1 MATPE
6 WKPGL
11 SRSMARPVGLPS
23 VARGERSGGPPSLAL
38 NSPRALVDILR
49 RRVPGAKDG
58 KDGLPSVARGER
70 GDSPP
75 SLALNS
81 PASYGGHPSLASS
94 LSEGWE
100 GWLAIR
106 SSRRAEWRST
116 VARVEF
122 TASFGGHPSPA
133 SSRSEGWE
141 GWLAIRSSR
150 RAV

>member
-75 SLALNS
+75 SLPYISPRALVDI
-81 PASYGGHPSLASS
+81 L
-94 LSEGWE
+94 
-100 GWLAIR
+100 
-106 SSRRAEWRST
+106 RR
-116 VARVEF
+116 RVPGAKDG
-122 TASFGGHPSPA
+122 TATGT
-133 SSRSEGWE
+133 RT
-141 GWLAIRSSR
+141 
-150 RAV
+150 